1 MSSDTIVI
9 DIHNSTNLDNANI
22 ENEIELK
29 QYTDNHFLNKLNIE
43 LETIRENNMIR
54 YIDEYDNNSPILMSN
69 ENSDDDDETETNIG
83 EILDGEY
90 IYSQINSQI
99 NSQTNSQ
106 INSQKKYKKHTF
118 YDIQRTLNQYYDTN
132 DKYSS
137 ELDILTTYLKGQKN
151 VFIKSRFITQAKLN
165 SLMIPSLIG
174 TAIITIFAPIIQSY
188 SWSGAFISGLNTAVA
203 LAISIVHYLKLE
215 TYINT
220 YTQLCSQYDRM
231 EHALDFASNKLT
243 FIENEQEKN
252 DLVLLKMSEIEK
264 KINDMKDTSIIIIP
278 NEIKRIFPVICN
290 VNIFSFIKRVEVY
303 KKNLMLKFKDI
314 KNEISYIEY
323 KGESNIDKHKTRLQ
337 YLYQIKNKIKDEI
350 MHYKN
355 AYGCIDEL
363 FIKEIKNADQLS
375 LCNIWFSSMKNDTD
389 SENPVLSSL
398 LNEIS

>member
-1 MSSDTIVI
+1 
-9 DIHNSTNLDNANI
+9 
-22 ENEIELK
+22 
-29 QYTDNHFLNKLNIE
+29 
-43 LETIRENNMIR
+43 
-54 YIDEYDNNSPILMSN
+54 
-69 ENSDDDDETETNIG
+69 
-83 EILDGEY
+83 
-90 IYSQINSQI
+90 
-99 NSQTNSQ
+99 
-106 INSQKKYKKHTF
+106 
-118 YDIQRTLNQYYDTN
+118 
-132 DKYSS
+132 
-137 ELDILTTYLKGQKN
+137 
-151 VFIKSRFITQAKLN
+151 
-165 SLMIPSLIG
+165 MIPSLIG

-220 YTQLCSQYDRM
+220 YNQLCSQYDRM

-314 KNEISYIEY
+314 KNEMSYIEY

-375 LCNIWFSSMKNDTD
+375 LWNIWFSSMKNDTD